1 MTNKP
6 MRLNTTT
13 PLSSLKAPRV
23 DTAPVVTPPYQR
35 RDSDRYCGLCAAW
48 FNNPLMAQQH
58 YDGKKHKKNAARVAL
73 LEQLGTSLDLGEL
86 RATTCL
92 LPLGRGC
99 WEASERSPNKNKP
112 KTPGP
117 QFCMPYFQEVPD

>member
-1 MTNKP
+1 MDMTVFV
-6 MRLNTTT
+6 NTYRKGAQACTDILLLSPTAT

-23 DTAPVVTPPYQR
+23 DTAPVVASPYQR

-58 YDGKKHKKNAARVAL
+58 YEGKKHKKNAARVAL

-86 RATTCL
+86 R
-92 LPLGRGC
+92 GK
-99 WEASERSPNKNKP
+99 SS
-112 KTPGP
+112 
-117 QFCMPYFQEVPD
+117 